1 MLTFWYQSA
10 PFGITDM
17 KSLVPNRLAHRLI
30 LSLTVIIVLA
40 EGISGFLSVR
50 TEERLLLDSM
60 ITGADQLSRAITSA
74 TWHAMLADNRN
85 AAYEVM
91 QTIALKQGIDRIR
104 IFNKEGRIMFSTRNE
119 ENQQVDKKAEE
130 CYLCHATDR
139 PLVRVDVPGRS
150 RIYHAPDG
158 GRRLAIVTPIYNE
171 PSCSQAECHAHPPSI
186 AVLGVLDVSLDLATV
201 DEEIT
206 AVQQRAAINT
216 LISVLLVGLVIVFF
230 TRYFVDRPIHQLIE
244 ATRSVSS
251 MELDNPVHVRTGGEL
266 GELAQSFDSMRRQ
279 LKTALEDLNKFTQSL
294 ETKVEERTTQLQL
307 AHQKLLQSD
316 RLASLGQLSASVAHE
331 INNPIAGVL
340 NLTSLMQRIMTN
352 EGVPPHR
359 IGEFREYLRKAT
371 AETARVGRIVS
382 DLLSFSRRSKPQR
395 SRADLNA
402 IIRSTLSIID
412 HKLSLMNVR
421 LNLHLDENIPRV
433 FCDTSQMQQVIINL
447 IMNAAEAMQSKEG
460 GIVELTTEADASRS
474 NLRLRVSD
482 TGDGIPE
489 ELREKIFNPFFT
501 TKEEGK
507 GVGLG
512 LAVVYGII
520 EAHHGDIQVDSEV
533 GKGTTFTVT
542 LPFENDSGPFAD
554 GGRKK
559 GTHV

>member
-1 MLTFWYQSA
+1 
-10 PFGITDM
+10 M

-50 TEERLLLDSM
+50 TEEELLLNSM

-119 ENQQVDKKAEE
+119 HDQQVDKKAEE

-139 PLVRVDVPGRS
+139 PLVRIDVPGRS
-150 RIYHAPDG
+150 RIYHAPGG

-171 PSCSQAECHAHPPSI
+171 PSCSQAECHAHPSSI

-201 DEEIT
+201 DEEIV
-206 AVQQRAAINT
+206 AVQQRAAVNT
-216 LISVLLVGLVIVFF
+216 LISVLLVGLVIVLF

-251 MELDNPVHVRTGGEL
+251 MELDNPVQVRTGGEL

-279 LKTALEDLNKFTQSL
+279 LKSALEDLNKFTQDL

-371 AETARVGRIVS
+371 TETVRVGRIVS
-382 DLLSFSRRSKPQR
+382 DLLSFSRRSSPQR
-395 SRADLNA
+395 TRADLNA
-402 IIRSTLSIID
+402 VIRSTLSIID

-421 LNLHLDENIPRV
+421 LDLHLGEDIPRV
-433 FCDTSQMQQVIINL
+433 FCDASQMQQVIINL
-447 IMNAAEAMQSKEG
+447 IMNAAEAMQSKQG
-460 GIVELTTEADASRS
+460 GIVVLTTEADATRR
-474 NLRLRVSD
+474 NFRLRVSD
-482 TGDGIPE
+482 SGDGIPP
-489 ELREKIFNPFFT
+489 ELREKIFDPFFT

-520 EAHHGDIQVDSEV
+520 EAHHGDIHVDSDV
-533 GKGTTFTVT
+533 GKGTTFTVMI
-542 LPFENDSGPFAD
+542 PFENGSGPLTNGA
-554 GGRKK
+554 RKK
-559 GTHV
+559 ETHA

>member
-10 PFGITDM
+10 SFGTTAM

-50 TEERLLLDSM
+50 TEEKLLLDSM

-104 IFNKEGRIMFSTRNE
+104 IFNKEGRIMFSTSDE
-119 ENQQVDKKAEE
+119 QDQQVDKQAEE

-150 RIYHAPDG
+150 RIYHAPGG

-171 PSCSQAECHAHPPSI
+171 PSCSQAECHAHPSSI

-206 AVQQRAAINT
+206 AVQQRAAVNT

-251 MELDNPVHVRTGGEL
+251 MELDTPVHVKTGGEL

-279 LKTALEDLNKFTQSL
+279 LKAALEDLNKFTQSL
-294 ETKVEERTTQLQL
+294 ETKVEDRTAQLQL

-340 NLTSLMQRIMTN
+340 NLTSLMQRIMTD

-359 IGEFREYLRKAT
+359 IGEFREYLRKAI

-402 IIRSTLSIID
+402 VIRSTLSIID
-412 HKLSLMNVR
+412 HKLSLMNVQ
-421 LNLHLDENIPRV
+421 LNLHLGEDIPRV

-447 IMNAAEAMQSKEG
+447 LMNAAEAMQSKEG
-460 GIVELTTEADASRS
+460 GIVELITEADATRS
-474 NLRLRVSD
+474 NLRLLVSD
-482 TGDGIPE
+482 TGDGIPA
-489 ELREKIFNPFFT
+489 ELREKIFDPFFT
-501 TKEEGK
+501 TKDEGK

-520 EAHHGDIQVDSEV
+520 EAHHGDIQVDSEI

-542 LPFENDSGPFAD
+542 LPFENGSGPLPD
-554 GGRKK
+554 GERKK